1 MLALISL
8 TGLIA
13 SFHSIIYAYGRLLFA
28 LSRAGYYPN
37 PLAGVSRWRT
47 PHVALIAG
55 GGVGL
60 VLCFLA
66 QEFSVSVGP
75 ALLNMAV
82 FGALLSYTLV
92 LVSYLRLKVDKPQ
105 LRRPYVSPLGSAG
118 AVAGIVLALI
128 CLAATFAVPSF
139 RPGVI
144 GTAVFVCIMLLW
156 YWLFRRKSVE
166 VR

>member
-1 MLALISL
+1 
-8 TGLIA
+8 
-13 SFHSIIYAYGRLLFA
+13 
-28 LSRAGYYPN
+28 
-37 PLAGVSRWRT
+37 
-47 PHVALIAG
+47 
-55 GGVGL
+55 
-60 VLCFLA
+60 
-66 QEFSVSVGP
+66 VSVGP

-92 LVSYLRLKVDKPQ
+92 LVSYLRLKADKPH

-118 AVAGIVLALI
+118 AITGIILALI

-139 RPGVI
+139 RPGVV
-144 GTAVFVCIMLLW
+144 GTAVFVSAMLIW